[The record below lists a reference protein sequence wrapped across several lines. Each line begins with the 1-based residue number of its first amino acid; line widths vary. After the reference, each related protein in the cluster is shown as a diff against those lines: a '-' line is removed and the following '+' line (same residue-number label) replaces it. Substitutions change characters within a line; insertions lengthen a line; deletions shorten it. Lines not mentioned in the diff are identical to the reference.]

1 MVPKAE
7 KGVGIDKQGEIWAQA
22 RRERILS
29 RPPSEAVRVTS
40 EETLKKVFPFPP
52 LADEDKRRYT
62 VRFNP
67 FRGEIYVPIWR
78 RLPVVEDE
86 ERRFLEN
93 SEGLIQLRR
102 PREHQVDFGNLP
114 PREVVQLFYLRLP
127 SIEAAIRQQVHII
140 KNYQEGKEAQQIGDL
155 MRFLDFQ
162 FQATSEGITRQ
173 SLAALA
179 EQTAV
184 FLVNSGLSGAVDPT
198 KKRIAELLAKAN
210 QLDSLGRVNPLVAQ
224 VRLRAAYLEAVRRE
238 MMPVL
243 VSEKFGSF
251 LGILLMEREITRG
264 IMEEAAAVLDTMVG
278 ITKRGAAVF
287 EEKRPDYSFGEI
299 EGMKK
304 VLQKVA
310 ISLARVRV
318 LPYLPA
324 ARVAAINLVGC
335 RPEKQELNRGI
346 IGKEADKLFSQP
358 PVVEL
363 IGLGDFQEVKKRIEV
378 LSYCPLIKALN
389 DNREIGVE
397 IV

>member
-1 MVPKAE
+1 MVPRAE
-7 KGVGIDKQGEIWAQA
+7 RGVGIGEQGEIWAQA

-40 EETLKKVFPFPP
+40 KETLKVFSFPP
-52 LADEDKRRYT
+52 LADGDKRRYT

-67 FRGEIYVPIWR
+67 FGGEIYVPIWHH
-78 RLPVVEDE
+78 LPVVEDG

-102 PREHQVDFGNLP
+102 RREHQVDFRNLP

-140 KNYQEGKEAQQIGDL
+140 NNYQEGKEAQQIEGL
-155 MRFLDFQ
+155 MRFLDSQ
-162 FQATSEGITRQ
+162 FQATSGRITCQ
-173 SLAALA
+173 SLVALA
-179 EQTAV
+179 EQTAT
-184 FLVNSGLSGAVDPT
+184 FLVNSGFLTAVEPT
-198 KKRIAELLAKAN
+198 KKRIAELLAKAG
-210 QLDSLGRVNPLVAQ
+210 QLDRLGRVNPLVVQ

-251 LGILLMEREITRG
+251 LGILLMEREITRQ
-264 IMEEAAAVLDTMVG
+264 IMEEAAAVLNTMVG
-278 ITKRGAAVF
+278 ITKRGAVVF

-304 VLQKVA
+304 ILQEVV

-318 LPYLPA
+318 LPYLLA
-324 ARVAAINLVGC
+324 ARKAAINLVGC
-335 RPEKQELNRGI
+335 RPEKRELNRKI
-346 IGKEADKLFSQP
+346 IGEEAGKLFSLA
-358 PVVEL
+358 PVIEL
-363 IGLGDFQEVKKRIEV
+363 IREGYFQNAKERVKE
-378 LSYCPLIKALN
+378 LSYNPLTQVLK
-389 DNREIGVE
+389 DNEEIGVE
-397 IV
+397 IT

>member
-7 KGVGIDKQGEIWAQA
+7 KGVGIGEQGEIWAQA
-22 RRERILS
+22 RKERILS
-29 RPPSEAVRVTS
+29 HPPSEAVRVTS
-40 EETLKKVFPFPP
+40 EETLKVFSFPP
-52 LADEDKRRYT
+52 LADGDKRRYT

-67 FRGEIYVPIWR
+67 FGGEIYVPIWHH
-78 RLPVVEDE
+78 LPVVEDG

-102 PREHQVDFGNLP
+102 RREHQVDFRNLP

-127 SIEAAIRQQVHII
+127 SIEAAIRQQVHIMD
-140 KNYQEGKEAQQIGDL
+140 NYQEGKEAQQIEGL

-162 FQATSEGITRQ
+162 FQATSGRITRQ

-179 EQTAV
+179 EQTAT
-184 FLVNSGLSGAVDPT
+184 FLVDSGFLTAVEPT
-198 KKRIAELLAKAN
+198 KKRIAELLAKAG
-210 QLDSLGRVNPLVAQ
+210 QLDRLGRVNPLVVK

-251 LGILLMEREITRG
+251 LGILLMERENTRQ

-278 ITKRGAAVF
+278 VTKRGAVVF
-287 EEKRPDYSFGEI
+287 EEKRPDYSGGEI

-304 VLQKVA
+304 VLRKVA
-310 ISLARVRV
+310 RSLARVRV

-346 IGKEADKLFSQP
+346 IGKEADKLFSQL

-363 IGLGDFQEVKKRIEV
+363 IGLGDFQEVKKG
-378 LSYCPLIKALN
+378 LKAFLM
-389 DNREIGVE
+389 VH
-397 IV
+397 

>member
-7 KGVGIDKQGEIWAQA
+7 RGVGIGEQGEIWARA

-29 RPPSEAVRVTS
+29 HPPSEAVRVTS
-40 EETLKKVFPFPP
+40 EETLKVFSFPP
-52 LADEDKRRYT
+52 LADGDKRRYT

-67 FRGEIYVPIWR
+67 FGGEIYVPIWHH
-78 RLPVVEDE
+78 LPVVEDG

-102 PREHQVDFGNLP
+102 PKEHQVDFRNLP

-140 KNYQEGKEAQQIGDL
+140 NNYQEGKEAQQIEGL
-155 MRFLDFQ
+155 MRFLDSQ
-162 FQATSEGITRQ
+162 FQATSGRITRQ

-179 EQTAV
+179 EQTAT
-184 FLVNSGLSGAVDPT
+184 FLVNSGFLTAVEPT
-198 KKRIAELLAKAN
+198 KKRITKLLAKAG
-210 QLDSLGRVNPLVAQ
+210 QPDSLGRVNPLVVK

-251 LGILLMEREITRG
+251 LGILLMEREITRQ

-287 EEKRPDYSFGEI
+287 EEKRPRYSGGEI
-299 EGMKK
+299 VGMEK
-304 VLQKVA
+304 VLREVA

-324 ARVAAINLVGC
+324 ARMAAINLVGC
-335 RPEKQELNRGI
+335 RPEKRELNRGI

-363 IGLGDFQEVKKRIEV
+363 IVLGYFQEAKERVKS
-378 LSYCPLIKALN
+378 LSYTLLTEALN